1 MSDFDEQL
9 TITDYLKS
17 QIKIKN
23 VMDLTAFIN
32 SQGKAQYKQ
41 IEDIKKDMCDN
52 YCKMPYRYSANEWE
66 EIVYSDDSPCNNCP
80 LNRL

>member
-1 MSDFDEQL
+1 MKV
-9 TITDYLKS
+9 I
-17 QIKIKN
+17 N
-23 VMDLTAFIN
+23 VDDI
-32 SQGKAQYKQ
+32 KAQYPDRKSLNQVLDNAKPVSIAEQ

>member
-1 MSDFDEQL
+1 MKVINADDIKVQYP
-9 TITDYLKS
+9 DRKS
-17 QIKIKN
+17 
-23 VMDLTAFIN
+23 LN
-32 SQGKAQYKQ
+32 SVLDNAKPVSIAEQ
-41 IEDIKKDMCDN
+41 IEDIKEDMCDN